1 MKHGHVLMTGVS
13 TLLHL
18 TGYDWSCI
26 LSVSLPFKSPASCGV
41 LPAQSLTLIPQN
53 WESADMRPYSAT
65 GRQGFKLL
73 AQYPRRA
80 GGPYFLHYLNSIRN
94 IRRILSSLS
103 IPFSVNIWFTRSV
116 RLVLVP
122 DLHTVSQRPPI

>member
-53 WESADMRPYSAT
+53 WDSADMRPYSAT

-80 GGPYFLHYLNSIRN
+80 GGLFSFGLTRVGAFTDGMRQGVGELVSRAPFLGRPAPHL
-94 IRRILSSLS
+94 
-103 IPFSVNIWFTRSV
+103 
-116 RLVLVP
+116 
-122 DLHTVSQRPPI
+122 DLARFVQLF